1 MTNQPQPR
9 ILNGRFQL
17 DRKLGQGGMA
27 TVYLARDLRL
37 NRPVAVKILHGQYA
51 SDEQF
56 LRRFK
61 HEADAAAQL
70 GHPNIVRVYDVGNDG
85 DLHYIVMEYIAGS
98 DLKEI
103 ISLEGPLPVGRTL
116 KMIQQIAE
124 ALEAAH
130 HNGLVHRDVKPQ
142 NVLIDSEDRVHLSDF
157 GIAKSD
163 RSSAYTDPGTTFGTA
178 DYLAP
183 EQAQGLGATPRS
195 DIYALGVVTYEMLTG
210 RLPFTG
216 DTPLAVAM
224 QHVQA
229 PPPPPRQFNPA
240 IPPQLEA
247 IILQAMAKDPNQR
260 PASARAFA
268 EQLRAYRD
276 RGNQATTASPTVNA
290 PPVAQPAPPRSA
302 PDAPTVINQPKQPD
316 VVRSPRPVQPARSAA
331 PLPPRAERGQ
341 QYRNLPPPLAPDP
354 AYEQAPAA
362 RRSSGCGFFV
372 VGLLLL
378 VGIAGLAYA
387 IFYTELVPTLQ
398 QAFGGSG
405 QATTAPDQPT
415 TPPGEPTPTVELV
428 TVPEL
433 IGLSEAE
440 ALAQL
445 AGLGFGEFRKPPQ
458 NNPAAPAT
466 VIEQE
471 VAANTLLPRGS
482 VISFTLSLGPLQI
495 DVVDVT
501 RQQVDS
507 ATATL
512 QAAGFQVQR
521 SDVPNANIPAGF
533 VISQNPP
540 GGVKLG
546 QGSTIELVVS
556 RGDVI
561 QFPNVI
567 GTQRSDAV
575 AVIRSSPDMTLDIVD
590 EQGPDRLANFDSF
603 APNQVVSATAN
614 GQPVENGGFIPRG
627 SVIILG
633 VRRP

>member
-85 DLHYIVMEYIAGS
+85 DLHYIVMEYVAGS

-224 QHVQA
+224 QHVQS

-247 IILQAMAKDPNQR
+247 IILNAMAKDPNQR
-260 PASARAFA
+260 PASARTFA

-276 RGNQATTASPTVNA
+276 RGNQATTASPTIA
-290 PPVAQPAPPRSA
+290 PPVVQPAPARSA
-302 PDAPTVINQPKQPD
+302 PDAPTVMNQPEA
-316 VVRSPRPVQPARSAA
+316 VRAPRPIQPARPAA
-331 PLPPRAERGQ
+331 PLPPRADRGQ
-341 QYRNLPPPLAPDP
+341 QYRNLPPPLAAEPV
-354 AYEQAPAA
+354 YEQAPPA

-378 VGIAGLAYA
+378 AGIAGLVYA
-387 IFYTELVPTLQ
+387 IFYTDLVPTLQ
-398 QAFGGSG
+398 QAFGGSA
-405 QATTAPDQPT
+405 QATSVPAQPT
-415 TPPGEPTPTVELV
+415 PPPGEPTPTVELV
-428 TVPEL
+428 AVPEL
-433 IGLSEAE
+433 IGLTEAD

-458 NNPAAPAT
+458 NNAAPPAT

-471 VAANTLLPRGS
+471 IATNTLLPRGS
-482 VISFTLSLGPLQI
+482 VLSFTLSLGPLQI
-495 DVVDVT
+495 DVPDVT
-501 RQQVDS
+501 RQQVDAAS
-507 ATATL
+507 ATL

-521 SDVPNANIPAGF
+521 SDVPSTSIPAGF

-540 GGVKLG
+540 TGVKLG
-546 QGSTIELVVS
+546 QGSTIEIVVS
-556 RGDVI
+556 RGDVV
-561 QFPNVI
+561 QFPAVI
-567 GTQRSDAV
+567 GQQRSDAV
-575 AVIRSSPDMTLDIVD
+575 AAIRGNPDLTLDIVD
-590 EQGPDRLANFDSF
+590 EQGPDRLPNFDSY

-614 GQPVENGGFIPRG
+614 GQPVENGGFVPRG

>member
-85 DLHYIVMEYIAGS
+85 DLHYIVMEYVAGS

-247 IILQAMAKDPNQR
+247 IILNAMSKDPSQR

-276 RGNQATTASPTVNA
+276 RGSQATTASPTIA
-290 PPVAQPAPPRSA
+290 PPVAQPAPARSA
-302 PDAPTVINQPKQPD
+302 PDAPTVLNQPEAG
-316 VVRSPRPVQPARSAA
+316 RTPRPIQPARPAA

-341 QYRNLPPPLAPDP
+341 QYRNLPPPLAAEPV
-354 AYEQAPAA
+354 YEQAPPA
-362 RRSSGCGFFV
+362 RRSTGCGFFV

-378 VGIAGLAYA
+378 AGIAGLVYA
-387 IFYTELVPTLQ
+387 IFYTDLVSTLQ
-398 QAFGGSG
+398 QAFGGSA
-405 QATTAPDQPT
+405 QATSVPAQPT
-415 TPPGEPTPTVELV
+415 PPPGEPTPTVELV
-428 TVPEL
+428 AVPEL
-433 IGLSEAE
+433 IGLSEQQ
-440 ALAQL
+440 ALDTL

-458 NNPAAPAT
+458 NNAAPPAT

-471 VAANTLLPRGS
+471 IATSTLLPKGS

-495 DVVDVT
+495 DVPDVT
-501 RQQVDS
+501 RQQVDA

-521 SDVPNANIPAGF
+521 SDVPSASIPAGF

-546 QGSTIELVVS
+546 QGSPIELVVS
-556 RGDVI
+556 RGDVV
-561 QFPNVI
+561 QFPAVI
-567 GTQRSDAV
+567 GQQRSDAV
-575 AVIRSSPDMTLDIVD
+575 AAIRGNPDLTLDIVD
-590 EQGPDRLANFDSF
+590 EQGPDRLPNFDSY